1 MEIQSFEEWSASRRP
16 QAYMEAGITA
26 EPILN
31 LLPVP
36 EIPKPTLTVYG
47 IMNRYNDGLWGF
59 PTRAAAAEAASKVA
73 IQVYPY
79 GTQDHEDDETCAGLA
94 IKTKS
99 IYTAEEYRKLAP
111 IMRDVEAAKRHN
123 QAEEKRLEAWEET
136 KKEVDDRLLEDY
148 QVYATKLYND
158 QQVRITYASYLT
170 AANGDT
176 EIALNFLVKAFPA
189 YDRDAL
195 EAIVQKTDE

>member
-47 IMNRYNDGLWGF
+47 VMNRYNDGLWGF
-59 PTRAAAAEAASKVA
+59 PTHAAAAEAASKVT

-79 GTQDHEDDETCAGLA
+79 GTQDHEDDGGGAGLA
-94 IKTKS
+94 IKTKN
-99 IYTAEEYRKLAP
+99 IYTAEEYSKLAP
-111 IMRDVEAAKRHN
+111 IMKEIEAAKRHN
-123 QAEEKRLEAWEET
+123 DAEAKRRQEWEDT
-136 KKEVDDRLLEDY
+136 KKAVDDQLLEDY
-148 QVYATKLYND
+148 QAYATKLYNER
-158 QQVRITYASYLT
+158 QVQTTYASYLT
-170 AANGDT
+170 AANGDA

-189 YDRDAL
+189 YDRETLSAL
-195 EAIVQKTDE
+195 VQKTDE

>member
-47 IMNRYNDGLWGF
+47 VMNRYNDGLWGF
-59 PTRAAAAEAASKVA
+59 PTHAAASEAASKVT

-79 GTQDHEDDETCAGLA
+79 GTQDHEDDDSGTGLA
-94 IKTKS
+94 IKTKN
-99 IYTAEEYRKLAP
+99 IYTAEEYRKLSP
-111 IMRDVEAAKRHN
+111 IMKEIEAAKRHN
-123 QAEEKRLEAWEET
+123 DAEAKRRQEWEDT

-148 QVYATKLYND
+148 QAYATELYNE
-158 QQVRITYASYLT
+158 QQIRVTYASYLT
-170 AANGDT
+170 AANGDI

>member
-36 EIPKPTLTVYG
+36 EIPKPSLTVYG
-47 IMNRYNDGLWGF
+47 VMNRYNDGLWGF
-59 PTRAAAAEAASKVA
+59 PTHAAAAEAASKVT

-79 GTQDHEDDETCAGLA
+79 GTQDHEDDDGAGLA
-94 IKTKS
+94 IKTKN
-99 IYTAEEYRKLAP
+99 IYTAEEYRKLTP
-111 IMRDVEAAKRHN
+111 IMKEIEAAKRHN
-123 QAEEKRLEAWEET
+123 DAET
-136 KKEVDDRLLEDY
+136 KRRQEWEDTKKAVDDQLLEDY
-148 QVYATKLYND
+148 QAYATALYYER
-158 QQVRITYASYLT
+158 QVQTTYASYLT
-170 AANGDT
+170 AANGDA

-189 YDRDAL
+189 YDRETLDAL
-195 EAIVQKTDE
+195 VQKTDE

>member
-1 MEIQSFEEWSASRRP
+1 MEIQSFEEWSAPRRP

-47 IMNRYNDGLWGF
+47 VMNRYNDGLWGF
-59 PTRAAAAEAASKVA
+59 PTHAAAAEAASKVT

-79 GTQDHEDDETCAGLA
+79 GTQDHEDDDSGAGLA
-94 IKTKS
+94 IKTKN

-111 IMRDVEAAKRHN
+111 IMKEIEAAKRHN
-123 QAEEKRLEAWEET
+123 DAEAKRRQEWEDT
-136 KKEVDDRLLEDY
+136 KKAVDDQLLKDY
-148 QVYATKLYND
+148 QAYATELYNER
-158 QQVRITYASYLT
+158 QVQTTYASYLT
-170 AANGDT
+170 AANGDA

-189 YDRDAL
+189 YDREAL
-195 EAIVQKTDE
+195 EALVQKTEE

>member
-47 IMNRYNDGLWGF
+47 VMNRYNDGLWGF
-59 PTRAAAAEAASKVA
+59 PTHAAAAEAASKVT

-79 GTQDHEDDETCAGLA
+79 GTQDHEDDDSAGLA
-94 IKTKS
+94 IKTKN

-111 IMRDVEAAKRHN
+111 IMKEIEATKRHN
-123 QAEEKRLEAWEET
+123 GAET
-136 KKEVDDRLLEDY
+136 KRRQEWEDTKKAVDDQLLEDY
-148 QVYATKLYND
+148 QDYATELYNER
-158 QQVRITYASYLT
+158 QVQTTYASYMT
-170 AANGDT
+170 AANGDA

-189 YDRDAL
+189 YDREAL
-195 EAIVQKTDE
+195 EALVQKTDE

>member
-47 IMNRYNDGLWGF
+47 VMNRYNDGLWGF
-59 PTRAAAAEAASKVA
+59 PTHAAASEAASKVT

-79 GTQDHEDDETCAGLA
+79 GTQDHEDDDNGAGLA
-94 IKTKS
+94 VKTKN
-99 IYTAEEYRKLAP
+99 IYTAEEYRKLSP
-111 IMRDVEAAKRHN
+111 IMKEIEAAKRHN
-123 QAEEKRLEAWEET
+123 DAET
-136 KKEVDDRLLEDY
+136 KRRQEWEDTKKAVDDQLLEDY
-148 QVYATKLYND
+148 QAYATELYYE
-158 QQVRITYASYLT
+158 QQVRNTYASYLT
-170 AANGDT
+170 AANGDA

-189 YDRDAL
+189 YDREAL
-195 EAIVQKTDE
+195 EALVQKTDE

>member
-16 QAYMEAGITA
+16 QAYMEASITA

-36 EIPKPTLTVYG
+36 EIPKPSLTVYG
-47 IMNRYNDGLWGF
+47 VMNRYNDGLWGF
-59 PTRAAAAEAASKVA
+59 PTHAAASEAASKVI

-79 GTQDHEDDETCAGLA
+79 GTQDHEDDETGAGLA

-111 IMRDVEAAKRHN
+111 IMREVEAAKRHN
-123 QAEEKRLEAWEET
+123 RAEEKRYQDWEKT
-136 KKEVDDRLLEDY
+136 KKEVDDKLLEDY
-148 QVYATKLYND
+148 QAYATQLYNE
-158 QQVRITYASYLT
+158 QQVRVTYTSYLT
-170 AANGDT
+170 AANGDA

-189 YDRDAL
+189 YDRGAL
-195 EAIVQKTDE
+195 KAIIQKAGE

>member
-47 IMNRYNDGLWGF
+47 VMNRYNDGLWGF
-59 PTRAAAAEAASKVA
+59 PTHAAAAEAASKVT

-79 GTQDHEDDETCAGLA
+79 GTQDHEDDDSGAGLA
-94 IKTKS
+94 IKTKN

-111 IMRDVEAAKRHN
+111 IMKEIEAAKRHN
-123 QAEEKRLEAWEET
+123 DAEAKRHRDWEDT
-136 KKEVDDRLLEDY
+136 KKAVDDQLLEDY
-148 QVYATKLYND
+148 QDYATELYNER
-158 QQVRITYASYLT
+158 QVQTTYASYLT
-170 AANGDT
+170 AANGDA

-189 YDRDAL
+189 YDRETL
-195 EAIVQKTDE
+195 STLVQKADE

>member
-1 MEIQSFEEWSASRRP
+1 MNIQSFEEWSASRRP
-16 QAYMEAGITA
+16 LAYMEAGITS
-26 EPILN
+26 EPVLN

-36 EIPKPTLTVYG
+36 EIPKPSLTVYG
-47 IMNRYNDGLWGF
+47 VMNRYNDGLWGF
-59 PTRAAAAEAASKVA
+59 PTHAAAAEAASKVT

-79 GTQDHEDDETCAGLA
+79 GTQDREDDDYGADLA
-94 IKTKS
+94 IKTKN

-111 IMRDVEAAKRHN
+111 IMRQIEEAKRHN
-123 QAEEKRLEAWEET
+123 AEEEKRLKVWEDT
-136 KKEVDDRLLEDY
+136 KKEVDDKLLEDY
-148 QVYATKLYND
+148 QAYAAALYNE
-158 QQVRITYASYLT
+158 QQVRNTYASYLT

-189 YDRDAL
+189 YDRENL

>member
-1 MEIQSFEEWSASRRP
+1 MEIQSFEEWSAPRRP

-47 IMNRYNDGLWGF
+47 VMNRYNDGLWGF
-59 PTRAAAAEAASKVA
+59 PTHAAAAEAASKVT

-79 GTQDHEDDETCAGLA
+79 GTQDREDDESGAGLA
-94 IKTKS
+94 IKTKA

-111 IMRDVEAAKRHN
+111 IMKEIEAAKRHN
-123 QAEEKRLEAWEET
+123 DAEAKRRREWEDT
-136 KKEVDDRLLEDY
+136 KKAVDDQLLEDY
-148 QVYATKLYND
+148 QIYATELHNE
-158 QQVRITYASYLT
+158 QQIQTTYVSYVE
-170 AANGDT
+170 AAKGET
-176 EIALNFLVKAFPA
+176 SIAFTFLLKAFPT
-189 YDRDAL
+189 YDVDAL
-195 EAIVQKTDE
+195 VAIVAKMDE

>member
-47 IMNRYNDGLWGF
+47 VMNRYNDGLWGF
-59 PTRAAAAEAASKVA
+59 PTHAAASEAASKVT

-79 GTQDHEDDETCAGLA
+79 GTQDHEDDDSGAGLA
-94 IKTKS
+94 IKTKN
-99 IYTAEEYRKLAP
+99 IYTAEEYRKLSP
-111 IMRDVEAAKRHN
+111 IMKEIEAAKRHN
-123 QAEEKRLEAWEET
+123 DAEAKRRQEWEET

-148 QVYATKLYND
+148 QVYATELYNE
-158 QQVRITYASYLT
+158 QRIQTTYASYVT
-170 AANGDT
+170 AANG
-176 EIALNFLVKAFPA
+176 EVSIAFNFLLKAFPA
-189 YDRDAL
+189 YDMDNL
-195 EAIVQKTDE
+195 VAIVAKASE

>member
-47 IMNRYNDGLWGF
+47 VMNRYNDGLWGF
-59 PTRAAAAEAASKVA
+59 PTHAAAAEAASKVT

-79 GTQDHEDDETCAGLA
+79 GTQDHEDDDTGAGLA
-94 IKTKS
+94 IKTKN
-99 IYTAEEYRKLAP
+99 IYTAEEYRKLSP
-111 IMRDVEAAKRHN
+111 IMKEIEAAKRHN
-123 QAEEKRLEAWEET
+123 DAEAKRYKEWEDT
-136 KKEVDDRLLEDY
+136 KKEVDDQLLEDY
-148 QVYATKLYND
+148 QAYATELHYER
-158 QQVRITYASYLT
+158 QVQTTYASYLT
-170 AANGDT
+170 AANGDA

-189 YDRDAL
+189 YDREAL
-195 EAIVQKTDE
+195 EALVQKTDE

>member
-47 IMNRYNDGLWGF
+47 VMNRYNDGLWGF
-59 PTRAAAAEAASKVA
+59 PTHAAAAEAASMVT

-79 GTQDHEDDETCAGLA
+79 GTQDREDDESGAGLA
-94 IKTKS
+94 IKTKN

-111 IMRDVEAAKRHN
+111 IMKEIEAAKQHNATEAKRHR
-123 QAEEKRLEAWEET
+123 EWEDT
-136 KKEVDDRLLEDY
+136 KKAVDDQLLEDY
-148 QVYATKLYND
+148 QIYATELHYE
-158 QQVRITYASYLT
+158 QQVQATYASYLT
-170 AANGDT
+170 AANGNA

-189 YDRDAL
+189 YDREAL
-195 EAIVQKTDE
+195 EALVQKTDE

>member
-47 IMNRYNDGLWGF
+47 VMNRYNDGLWGF
-59 PTRAAAAEAASKVA
+59 PTHAAAAEAASKVT

-79 GTQDHEDDETCAGLA
+79 GTQDREDDESGAGLA
-94 IKTKS
+94 IKTKA

-111 IMRDVEAAKRHN
+111 IMKEIEVAKRHN
-123 QAEEKRLEAWEET
+123 EAEAKRYRDWEDT
-136 KKEVDDRLLEDY
+136 KKAVDAQLLEDY
-148 QVYATKLYND
+148 QNYATELYNE
-158 QQVRITYASYLT
+158 QQIQTTYASYRT
-170 AANGDT
+170 AANGNA
-176 EIALNFLVKAFPA
+176 EIALNFLVKAFPS
-189 YDRDAL
+189 YDREAL
-195 EAIVQKTDE
+195 EALVQKTDE

>member
-1 MEIQSFEEWSASRRP
+1 MEIQSFEEWSAPRRP

-47 IMNRYNDGLWGF
+47 VMNRYNDGLWGF
-59 PTRAAAAEAASKVA
+59 PTHAAAAEAASKVT

-79 GTQDHEDDETCAGLA
+79 GTQDHEDDESGAGLA
-94 IKTKS
+94 IKTKN

-111 IMRDVEAAKRHN
+111 IMKAIEAAKRHN
-123 QAEEKRLEAWEET
+123 DAET
-136 KKEVDDRLLEDY
+136 KRRQEWEDTKKAVDDQLLEDY
-148 QVYATKLYND
+148 QAYATELYNE
-158 QQVRITYASYLT
+158 QQIQTTYVSYVE
-170 AANGDT
+170 AAKGET
-176 EIALNFLVKAFPA
+176 SIAFTFLLKAFPT
-189 YDRDAL
+189 YDVDAL
-195 EAIVQKTDE
+195 VAIVAKLDE